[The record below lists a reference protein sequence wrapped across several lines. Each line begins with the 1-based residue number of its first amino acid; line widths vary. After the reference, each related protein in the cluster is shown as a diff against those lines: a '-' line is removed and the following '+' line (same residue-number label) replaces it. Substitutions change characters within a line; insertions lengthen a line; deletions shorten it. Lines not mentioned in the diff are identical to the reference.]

1 MRCSNCSAA
10 NPSGMRF
17 CGKCGS
23 PLRGTGSGRERRN
36 VSVVFIDLSGFSNLT
51 RDWSPEQLRD
61 LADEILTVVAGVVE
75 DYDGYVD
82 AFQGDGLIALFGAP
96 RSHSD
101 DPHRAVLAARAGL
114 KAIEAIGRS
123 KGLDLK
129 GRAGVNTGVVIA
141 GSIGLGRVRDYTVMG
156 SAVNLAARLE
166 TAATPGEVWVGPETF
181 EATRHR
187 VTFETVSGL
196 TLAGFPNV
204 TEAYKLVSTNADGDS
219 DPYANLRF
227 VGREQERRQLTDAF
241 QSVTRANHAQ
251 TLWLVGEAGI
261 GKTRLVREFASELS
275 AAGRAKV
282 LWVDEKASDT
292 DLTWRQLAGALFD
305 LSLSDDE
312 RKWRHVVSAQL
323 ADLLPAEPRWQ
334 TYILNSLGVG
344 EDKPWT
350 RRERRTADRI
360 FVAWRDLLLAFVNS
374 RLTSEGL
381 VLVVEHGSQNTA
393 FSAFPRLLAESA
405 APMLLLRISR
415 GYDALEAALPGARES
430 RLSLRPLNLEE
441 SLALVEQVAN
451 PVLKVATE
459 SLVFQVGGVP
469 ANLLELGRA
478 LSITPQGSFA
488 GSLASLLQARL
499 DMLSSTARR
508 LLALAAL
515 SGERFWNDLVAEVA
529 EVDEAEPL
537 SELTREKLVFKEPTS
552 LIPGFD
558 EYRFQSELVR
568 RAVLRMIPFS
578 ERPLLHLNLA
588 SWLERHAPLSLSEL
602 VGYHFKEGGS
612 AEAAYPHYL
621 AAADLAVSEGEVERA
636 FQLFDTL
643 LALETAPHL
652 LAQAAL
658 VYAQAALGAC
668 ETRRAVDQLGAAD
681 QWIELSTSEGREAL
695 RGVHQQLCAEV
706 QDKL

>member
-1 MRCSNCSAA
+1 MRCSNCSAL
-10 NPSGMRF
+10 NPNGMRF
-17 CGKCGS
+17 CGRCGS

-36 VSVVFIDLSGFSNLT
+36 VSVVFVDLSGFSSLT

-75 DYDGYVD
+75 DFDGYVD

-96 RSHSD
+96 RSHPD

-123 KGLDLK
+123 KGLNLK

-166 TAATPGEVWVGPETF
+166 AAATPGEVWVGPETF

-187 VTFETVSGL
+187 VTFETVTGL
-196 TLAGFPNV
+196 SLAGFPQV
-204 TEAYKLVSTNADGDS
+204 TEAYKLVATSADGDS
-219 DPYANLRF
+219 DPYAELAF
-227 VGREQERRQLTDAF
+227 VGRERERQQLKDAY
-241 QSVTRANHAQ
+241 QSVVTSGQAR
-251 TLWLVGEAGI
+251 TLWVVGEAGI
-261 GKTRLVREFASELS
+261 GKTRLAREFAAELS
-275 AAGRAKV
+275 AGGRARV

-292 DLTWRQLAGALFD
+292 DLTWRQLAGDLFG
-305 LSLSDDE
+305 LSASDDE
-312 RKWRHVVSAQL
+312 RKWRHVVGTHL
-323 ADLLPAEPRWQ
+323 TELLPTEPRWQ
-334 TYILNSLGVG
+334 TYVLNSLGFSQ
-344 EDKPWT
+344 DKPWA
-350 RRERRTADRI
+350 RRERRTADRV
-360 FVAWRDLLLAFVNS
+360 FVAWRDLLLAFVN
-374 RLTSEGL
+374 RLAADGL
-381 VLVVEHGSQNTA
+381 VLVAEHGSQTTA
-393 FSAFPRLLAESA
+393 FSAFPRLLAEAA
-405 APMLLLRISR
+405 APVLVLRVSR
-415 GYDALEAALPGARES
+415 GHDVQDAPQDAREG
-430 RLSLRPLNLEE
+430 RLNLEPLNLED

-451 PVLKVATE
+451 PVLRVATE

-478 LSITPQGSFA
+478 LSVTPQGSFA

-499 DMLSSTARR
+499 DMLSGTARR

-515 SGERFWNDLVAEVA
+515 SGERFWDDLVAEVA
-529 EVDEAEPL
+529 EVDEPEPL
-537 SELTREKLVFKEPTS
+537 SELNREKLVFKEPTS
-552 LIPGFD
+552 TIPGFD

-621 AAADLAVSEGEVERA
+621 AAADLAVSENELERA
-636 FQLFDTL
+636 FELFDTL
-643 LALETAPHL
+643 LSLEVAPHL

-658 VYAQAALGAC
+658 VYAQAALAAC
-668 ETRRAVDQLGAAD
+668 ETRRAVEQLSAAD
-681 QWIELSTSEGREAL
+681 QWIELSTGEGREAL

-706 QDKL
+706 QNVL

>member
-1 MRCSNCSAA
+1 MRCSNCSAP

-23 PLRGTGSGRERRN
+23 PLQSAGEGRERRN
-36 VSVVFIDLSGFSNLT
+36 VSVVFIDLSGFSSLT
-51 RDWSPEQLRD
+51 RDWLPEQLRD

-75 DYDGYVD
+75 DFDGYVD

-96 RSHSD
+96 RSHPD

-114 KAIEAIGRS
+114 RAIEAIGHS

-166 TAATPGEVWVGPETF
+166 AAAAPGEVWVGQDTF

-187 VTFETVSGL
+187 VTFEIVTGL

-204 TEAYKLVSTNADGDS
+204 GEAYRLVSTSADGDG
-219 DPYANLRF
+219 DPYADLTF
-227 VGREQERRQLTDAF
+227 VGRERERKQLENAYKNVLESD
-241 QSVTRANHAQ
+241 HAR

-261 GKTRLVREFASELS
+261 GKTRLVREFTHQLS
-275 AAGRAKV
+275 ADGRVHV
-282 LWVDEKASDT
+282 LWVDEKARDVEA
-292 DLTWRQLAGALFD
+292 TWRQLSGQLFG
-305 LSLSDDE
+305 LSPSDDE
-312 RKWRHVVSAQL
+312 RRWQHVLDARL
-323 ADLLPAEPRWQ
+323 AELLPGEPRWQ
-334 TYILNSLGVG
+334 TYISSSLGFSR
-344 EDKPWT
+344 DKPWA
-350 RRERRTADRI
+350 RRERRTVDRT
-360 FVAWRDLLLAFVNS
+360 FLAWRDLLLAFLKS
-374 RLTSEGL
+374 RPGTEAL
-381 VLVVEHGSQNTA
+381 VLVIEHGSQNTF
-393 FSAFPRLLAESA
+393 FSTFAQLLAESA
-405 APMLLLRISR
+405 APILILRVGR
-415 GYDALEAALPGARES
+415 GHDFGLAES
-430 RLSLRPLNLEE
+430 SIKGGRLSLGPLNVEE

-451 PVLKVATE
+451 PVLKIATE

-469 ANLLELGRA
+469 ANILELGRA
-478 LSITPQGSFA
+478 LSVTPQGSFA

-515 SGERFWNDLVAEVA
+515 SGERFWSELVAEVA
-529 EVDEAEPL
+529 EVEAAESLGEL
-537 SELTREKLVFKEPTS
+537 SREKLVLKEPTS
-552 LIPGFD
+552 LIPDFD

-568 RAVLRMIPFS
+568 RAVLRMIPYS

-621 AAADLAVSEGEVERA
+621 AAADLAVSEGEMERA
-636 FQLFDTL
+636 FELFDTL
-643 LALETAPHL
+643 LSLELAPHL

-658 VYAQAALGAC
+658 VYAQAALGVC
-668 ETRRAVDQLGAAD
+668 ETRRAVDQLSAAD
-681 QWIELSTSEGREAL
+681 QWIELSSGEGREAL
-695 RGVHQQLCAEV
+695 RGVHQQLCSEV
-706 QDKL
+706 QAAL